1 MTTPNRPHPYRVLE
15 TEQFD
20 AQWQRA
26 MRLGYINPMADPAIL
41 MHIRELLAH
50 RPYTMRR
57 PPHDVPANRRRIQL
71 NPRVWLWYSV
81 IEDDRTVHM
90 ESVRIIGLD

>member
-1 MTTPNRPHPYRVLE
+1 MTTPTDRIRTAFGRRSSL
-15 TEQFD
+15 D

-26 MRLGYINPMADPAIL
+26 VRLGYINPMADPAIL
-41 MHIRELLAH
+41 MHIRELLA
-50 RPYTMRR
+50 RSPYTMRQ

-81 IEDDRTVHM
+81 IEDDRTVHL
-90 ESVRIIGLD
+90 ESVRIVGVD